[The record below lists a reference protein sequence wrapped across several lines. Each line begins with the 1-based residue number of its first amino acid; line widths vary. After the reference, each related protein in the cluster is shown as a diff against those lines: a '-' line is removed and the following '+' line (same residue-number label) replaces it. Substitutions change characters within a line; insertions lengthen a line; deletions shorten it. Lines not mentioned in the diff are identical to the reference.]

1 MKKMAANESSSWQ
14 RRLRI
19 PAPRIPT
26 KRILYS
32 LFMLMIA
39 SFYWFFA
46 WKMERIDLA
55 QYELPYP
62 LPLPQIFIYIM
73 TFFLPR
79 VLRHFIPV
87 LIGWLLAYEV
97 AANLLF
103 YLYDLPDHSSA
114 RSFLFRL
121 RSPGRSGGN
130 SVTVTPQTLERQRE
144 ESARIR
150 AGGPGRFII
159 PVGHAAVTEH
169 NGRYYRTLNAGDR
182 MLDNFEHIHAV
193 LDLRPQHRNKL
204 EVLLQSREGLEV
216 TTDVSVTFRIST
228 GNSPLTP
235 QQPFP
240 YDPIAVRKLAYSQ
253 VNLPENRVG
262 DWEDSAL
269 GTVISILRK
278 TVVAFSLDELLQDSQ
293 TERGA
298 HFTIR
303 RQVEREAR
311 DKLRN
316 QGINL
321 QRVRIGRFDFPDDVT
336 SQHIAYWRTYW
347 DSQAEL
353 AKVDGEARALEEME
367 VARAEAEMETIKAI
381 VDAVQQARQ
390 QGFGGTE
397 SVVVALRIIEAL
409 ERLALQSQLDI
420 SLPDQMLNQLRIL
433 HQQLLTAGNQVEGND
448 QNPPGLLATDEG
460 SLT

>member
-1 MKKMAANESSSWQ
+1 MTANESSSWQ

-26 KRILYS
+26 KRTIYS
-32 LFMLMIA
+32 WFLLIIA
-39 SFYWFFA
+39 FFYWFFA

-55 QYELPYP
+55 QYQLPYP
-62 LPLPQIFIYIM
+62 LPLPQFLINIM

-87 LIGWLLAYEV
+87 LLGWLLAYEV

-150 AGGPGRFII
+150 AGGPGRFKI

-169 NGRYYRTLNAGDR
+169 NGRYYRTLDAGSHL
-182 MLDNFEHIHAV
+182 LDNFEHIHAV
-193 LDLRPQHRNKL
+193 LDLRPQHRNNL
-204 EVLLQSREGLEV
+204 EVLLQSREGLDV
-216 TTDVSVTFRIST
+216 TADVSVTFRIST
-228 GNSPLTP
+228 GSSPVTP
-235 QQPFP
+235 QQPYP

-253 VNLPENRVG
+253 INLPENRVG
-262 DWEDSAL
+262 SWEGSAL
-269 GTVISILRK
+269 GTVTGILRK
-278 TVVAFSLDELLQDSQ
+278 TVMAFSLDELLQDTQ
-293 TERGA
+293 TEIGA
-298 HFTIR
+298 HLTIR

-311 DKLRN
+311 DKLHS
-316 QGINL
+316 QGIDL
-321 QRVRIGRFDFPDDVT
+321 QRVRIGRFGFLDDVT
-336 SQHIAYWRTYW
+336 SQHIAYWSTYW

-353 AKVDGEARALEEME
+353 AKADGEAIALEEME
-367 VARAEAEMETIKAI
+367 IARAEAEMEMIKAI
-381 VDAVQQARQ
+381 AGGVQQARQ
-390 QGFGGTE
+390 QGNGGTE
-397 SVVVALRIIEAL
+397 SVIVALRLIEAL
-409 ERLALQSQLDI
+409 ERLALQSQTDVT
-420 SLPDQMLNQLRIL
+420 LPDQMLNQLQVL
-433 HQQLLTAGNQVEGND
+433 HQQLLTAGNQAEGSD
-448 QNPPGLLATDEG
+448 QNPPGLLTTDEE
-460 SLT
+460 SLA